1 MAKRAHARGMPRAR
15 RGLNGLRME
24 TAKYV
29 SPTPLEWFG
38 NATESAAK
46 HHRYAKHTPFDEIY
60 TNKDTHANSGGT
72 AITPSITRGLPKAI
86 HIRSP
91 WSRSRDR

>member
-1 MAKRAHARGMPRAR
+1 MFR
-15 RGLNGLRME
+15 RHLWNGSAMQ
-24 TAKYV
+24 
-29 SPTPLEWFG
+29 S
-38 NATESAAK
+38 ESAAK

-60 TNKDTHANSGGT
+60 TNKETNANSGGT

-91 WSRSRDR
+91 WSRSSGLQLKFFDGLLS